1 MAGCRTAVTDDVHA
15 GFPNAL
21 VKVGKGFPVV
31 GVRVVIVGGGI
42 GGLAAAVALRAKGV
56 QADVYE
62 QAHRFGEVG
71 AGFMLAPNS
80 LRVLGRIG
88 LHDRITRVGAP
99 FTGVEICEA
108 DGTEVSSLSLGE
120 GGEYT
125 MFGMYRADM
134 VDLLVSSLPGD
145 ALHLDHRC
153 VAFTQDDD
161 RAVVTFENGESAEGD
176 IVVGADGIHSVL
188 QQYVV
193 EPNDPV
199 FSGFAA
205 YRGVMPAER
214 VPDWP
219 DGAVRDWSDGTKNL
233 LVYPVRRGELIN
245 FVAFTAADERMRE
258 SWSAPGDPRQ
268 LRTDFGDGWDPLA
281 REVVS
286 QVDVTFRWGIYDRES
301 LRQWSN
307 GRLALL
313 GDAAHPM
320 LPNMGQGA
328 NQAIE
333 DGMGLATLLEGVS
346 SADVPGVLVRYQTLR
361 RDRAARFQQGSR
373 LNVALKAMGK
383 APVFGMPWMYDYDVE
398 AEARTLR

>member
-1 MAGCRTAVTDDVHA
+1 MA
-15 GFPNAL
+15 
-21 VKVGKGFPVV
+21 

-42 GGLAAAVALRAKGV
+42 GGLAAAVALRAKGI

-62 QAHRFGEVG
+62 QAQRFSEVG

-80 LRVLGRIG
+80 LRVLERLG
-88 LHDRITRVGAP
+88 LHDEITRFGAH
-99 FTGVEICEA
+99 FTGFTVCRA
-108 DGTEVSSLSLGE
+108 DGTEVSSVPLG
-120 GGEYT
+120 GADGYT

-134 VDLLVSSLPGD
+134 VNLLVSGLPGD
-145 ALHLDHRC
+145 ALHIDHRC
-153 VAFTQDDD
+153 VAFAQDDD
-161 RAVVTFENGESAEGD
+161 RAVVTFENGETAEGD
-176 IVVGADGIHSVL
+176 VVIGADGIHSVL

-193 EPNDPV
+193 EPRDPV
-199 FSGFAA
+199 FSGLAA

-219 DGAVRDWSDGTKNL
+219 DGAVRFWSDSTRNL
-233 LVYPVRRGELIN
+233 LVYPVRRGELLN
-245 FVAFTAADERMRE
+245 FVAFGVADEQMRE

-268 LRTDFGDGWDPLA
+268 LTAGYGDGWDPLA
-281 REVVS
+281 GEVVS
-286 QVDVTFRWGIYDRES
+286 QVDATFRWGIYDRES
-301 LRQWSN
+301 LRQWTR

-320 LPNMGQGA
+320 LPYMGQGA

-333 DGMGLATLLEGVS
+333 DGMGLATLLEGVRTV
-346 SADVPGVLVRYQTLR
+346 DVPHVLVRYQTLR

-373 LNVALKAMGK
+373 FNVELMAAGK
-383 APVFGMPWMYDYDVE
+383 APILGMPWMYDYDVE

>member
-1 MAGCRTAVTDDVHA
+1 M
-15 GFPNAL
+15 
-21 VKVGKGFPVV
+21 V

-42 GGLAAAVALRAKGV
+42 GGLAAAVALRTKGV

-62 QAHRFGEVG
+62 QAHRLGEVG

-80 LRVLGRIG
+80 LRVLERLG
-88 LHDRITRVGAP
+88 LYDKVAQVGAP
-99 FTGVEICEA
+99 FTGLEICQA
-108 DGTEVSSLSLGE
+108 DGAEVSSLSLG
-120 GGEYT
+120 GDGEYT
-125 MFGMYRADM
+125 MFGMYRPDM
-134 VDLLVSSLPGD
+134 VDLLVSSLP
-145 ALHLDHRC
+145 AEAVHLSHRC

-161 RAVVTFENGESAEGD
+161 RAVVRFENGETAEGD
-176 IVVGADGIHSVL
+176 VVVGADGIHSVL

-193 EPNDPV
+193 EPHDPV

-214 VPDWP
+214 VPHWP
-219 DGAVRDWSDGTKNL
+219 EGAVRDWSDGTKML
-233 LVYPVRRGELIN
+233 LVYPVHKGELIN
-245 FVAFTAADERMRE
+245 FVAFTAADEQMRE
-258 SWSAPGDPRQ
+258 SWSAPGDPQQ
-268 LRTDFGDGWDPLA
+268 LAADFGDGWAPLA

-286 QVDVTFRWGIYDRES
+286 QVDATFRWGIYDREP
-301 LRQWSN
+301 LRQWSK

-320 LPNMGQGA
+320 LPHMGQGA

-346 SADVPGVLVRYQTLR
+346 SADVPHVLVRYQTLR

-373 LNVALKAMGK
+373 LNVALKAVGK
-383 APVFGMPWMYDYDVE
+383 APVFGMPWMYEYDVE

>member
-1 MAGCRTAVTDDVHA
+1 MA
-15 GFPNAL
+15 
-21 VKVGKGFPVV
+21 

-62 QAHRFGEVG
+62 QAHRLGEVG

-80 LRVLGRIG
+80 LRVLERLG
-88 LHDRITRVGAP
+88 LHDKVTRIGAP
-99 FTGVEICEA
+99 FTGFAVCQA
-108 DGTEVSSLSLGE
+108 DGTEVSSLPV
-120 GGEYT
+120 GGSDGYT
-125 MFGMYRADM
+125 MFGVHRADM

-145 ALHLDHRC
+145 ALHIGQRC

-161 RAVVTFENGESAEGD
+161 HAVVTFENGASAEGD
-176 IVVGADGIHSVL
+176 VVVGADGIHSVL
-188 QQYVV
+188 QQHVV
-193 EPNDPV
+193 EPHDPV
-199 FSGFAA
+199 FSGLAA

-219 DGAVRDWSDGTKNL
+219 DRAVRFWNDGTKNL
-233 LVYPVRRGELIN
+233 LVYPVRRGELLN
-245 FVAFTAADERMRE
+245 FVAFTAADEQMRE
-258 SWSAPGDPRQ
+258 SWLAPGDPQQ
-268 LRTDFGDGWDPLA
+268 LAAAFGGGWDPLA

-286 QVDVTFRWGIYDRES
+286 QVDATFRWGIYDRDT
-301 LRQWSN
+301 LRKWSQ

-320 LPNMGQGA
+320 LPYMGQGA

-333 DGMGLATLLEGVS
+333 DAMGLATLLEGVS
-346 SADVPGVLVRYQTLR
+346 AADVPHALVRYQTLR

-373 LNVALKAMGK
+373 FNVELMAASK
-383 APVFGMPWMYDYDVE
+383 APILGMPWMYDYDVE

>member
-1 MAGCRTAVTDDVHA
+1 MA
-15 GFPNAL
+15 
-21 VKVGKGFPVV
+21 

-62 QAHRFGEVG
+62 QAHQLGEVG

-80 LRVLGRIG
+80 LRVLERLG
-88 LHDRITRVGAP
+88 LHDKVTRIGAP
-99 FTGVEICEA
+99 FTGFAVCQA
-108 DGTEVSSLSLGE
+108 DGTEVSSLPV
-120 GGEYT
+120 GGSDGYT
-125 MFGMYRADM
+125 MFGMHRADM

-145 ALHLDHRC
+145 ALHIGHRC

-161 RAVVTFENGESAEGD
+161 RAVVTFENGASAEGD
-176 IVVGADGIHSVL
+176 VVVGADGIHSVL
-188 QQYVV
+188 QQHVV
-193 EPNDPV
+193 EPHDPV
-199 FSGFAA
+199 FSGLAA

-214 VPDWP
+214 VSDWP
-219 DGAVRDWSDGTKNL
+219 DRAVRFWNDGTKNL
-233 LVYPVRRGELIN
+233 LVYPVRRGELLN
-245 FVAFTAADERMRE
+245 FVAFTAADEQMRE
-258 SWSAPGDPRQ
+258 SWSAPGDPQQ
-268 LRTDFGDGWDPLA
+268 LAAAFGDGWDPLA

-286 QVDVTFRWGIYDRES
+286 QVDATFRWGIYDRDT
-301 LRQWSN
+301 LRKWSQ

-320 LPNMGQGA
+320 LPYMGQGA

-333 DGMGLATLLEGVS
+333 DAMGLATLLEGVS
-346 SADVPGVLVRYQTLR
+346 AADVPHALVRYQTLR

-373 LNVALKAMGK
+373 FNVELMAASK
-383 APVFGMPWMYDYDVE
+383 APILGMPWMYDYDVE